1 MTTTQNDR
9 ITSDRMRVFSG
20 VSGGGDFFPCK
31 TETADSGNIFD
42 SATAA
47 EAALA
52 IVAATSGPNLSDIA
66 GE

>member
-1 MTTTQNDR
+1 
-9 ITSDRMRVFSG
+9 VFSG